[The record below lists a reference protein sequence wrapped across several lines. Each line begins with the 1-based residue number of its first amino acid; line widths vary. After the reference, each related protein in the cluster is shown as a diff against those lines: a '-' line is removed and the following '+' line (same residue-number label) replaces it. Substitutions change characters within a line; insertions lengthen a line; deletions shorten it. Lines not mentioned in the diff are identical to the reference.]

1 MRVPVDDSA
10 SVPRVTRYRWG
21 MEPNPGDATP
31 RAGALIVGACA
42 VTIALAFYGMKA
54 MWEGVEWVQDPYLVG
69 EPTPGR
75 SHFWYTNGLG
85 LAMCVAVALA
95 WLPRFRI
102 SQLLRVAVVLPV
114 LHVAAIG
121 VAARVWSIFDADALE
136 KLARPHMADYFKHP
150 TLPLP
155 TISALAIAFAAW
167 IAIAIALKRRHGEW
181 AHATMML
188 ALSNLLLLGLWLPL
202 VARLAVRVEDSDY
215 YWRDNVERVLDPSTV
230 AQLALIPPAILAI
243 VFTAIVFRAPRLYER
258 YRRHVRIA
266 LWSLFAI
273 AMFVAVSLPD
283 QAWLVYFE
291 SSYLVMSAV
300 VVAVAALVMLVC
312 TSWLRSLRTRWRSR
326 KLTYQTGV
334 IADDEHGEAARFEI
348 TSWLRGPR
356 LATRPF
362 VVTTAQGNIPVAGA
376 MVLAPVPHATT
387 LLDVGEHA
395 AVLRPGDRV
404 VIAGRSAAGDGHP
417 FRASDATEISLVTP
431 ADARLHRFSDVVLV
445 AWRPALAYLTIV
457 VAVALPYLS
466 IFLTD

>member
-1 MRVPVDDSA
+1 MRAVDDSA
-10 SVPRVTRYRWG
+10 SVPRVTRYRWS
-21 MEPNPGDATP
+21 MELEPGDVSP
-31 RAGALIVGACA
+31 RAKALIVSACA
-42 VTIALAFYGMKA
+42 VTVAIAFYGMRA

-85 LAMCVAVALA
+85 LAMCAAIALA

-121 VAARVWSIFDADALE
+121 VAGHVWSIFDADALE
-136 KLARPHMADYFKHP
+136 KLAQPYVVEYAKHP

-155 TISALAIAFAAW
+155 TISALAIGFAVMIGIG
-167 IAIAIALKRRHGEW
+167 IAIKRRHGEW

-188 ALSNLLLLGLWLPL
+188 ALSNLLLLGLWLPF
-202 VARLAVRVEDSDY
+202 VARLAVRGGDTDR
-215 YWRDNVERVLDPSTV
+215 YWRDNAVRVLDTSTV
-230 AQLALIPPAILAI
+230 AQLALIPPAIVAI
-243 VFTAIVFRAPRLYER
+243 LFTVIVFRAPRFYAR
-258 YRRHVRIA
+258 NRRRVRIA
-266 LWSLFAI
+266 LWSLFTI
-273 AMFVAVSLPD
+273 AMLVAMSLPD
-283 QAWLVYFE
+283 KAWIVYIE

-300 VVAVAALVMLVC
+300 VIAVATLVMLVC
-312 TSWLRSLRTRWRSR
+312 TSWLRSLGTRWRSR

-387 LLDVGEHA
+387 LLDIGEHA

-417 FRASDATEISLVTP
+417 FRASDATEISLVSP
-431 ADARLHRFSDVVLV
+431 ADAPLHRFSDVVLV

-457 VAVALPYLS
+457 VAVSLPYLS